1 MNRELDKRFDYIINH
16 VDTKS
21 LLLEAQ
27 PVDTSLDRLKEYLDR
42 IYDFYE
48 VSTKRC
54 RFISGGISGA
64 ISDPLSNKALRHAE
78 VYYEEIRHRTDDIKK
93 ISEFTGYTI
102 EQILRVKNYL
112 FIETHVLNDGIHQF
126 DPSFE
131 IAQSWQRLADMQK
144 EVQPHDLLLIPH
156 ELMEMELIS
165 VGFNQF
171 KAHEETSMVYNY
183 PKEAARFYATLKEK
197 EEANGIH

>member
-1 MNRELDKRFDYIINH
+1 MDREKNRRLDYIINH
-16 VDTKS
+16 IDIQSTLVEIK
-21 LLLEAQ
+21 
-27 PVDTSLDRLKEYLDR
+27 PVDTSLERLKIYLD
-42 IYDFYE
+42 IIYE
-48 VSTKRC
+48 VYETSTKRC
-54 RFISGGISGA
+54 RLTCSGISGA
-64 ISDPLSNKALRHAE
+64 ISNPLSNKALRHAK

-93 ISEFTGYTI
+93 ISEFTGYTE

-112 FIETHVLNDGIHQF
+112 FFETHVLNDGIHQF

-171 KAHEETSMVYNY
+171 KAHKETSMVYNY

-197 EEANGIH
+197 EKTHGIH

>member
-1 MNRELDKRFDYIINH
+1 MDRELDKRFDYIINH

-27 PVDTSLDRLKEYLDR
+27 PADTSLDRLKEYLDR

-48 VSTKRC
+48 ASTKRC

-93 ISEFTGYTI
+93 IWLQPGFLIATI
-102 EQILRVKNYL
+102 NNNRLIVRRKNL
-112 FIETHVLNDGIHQF
+112 TNEVVEKGVVLTKSI
-126 DPSFE
+126 
-131 IAQSWQRLADMQK
+131 I
-144 EVQPHDLLLIPH
+144 
-156 ELMEMELIS
+156 
-165 VGFNQF
+165 
-171 KAHEETSMVYNY
+171 
-183 PKEAARFYATLKEK
+183 
-197 EEANGIH
+197 